1 LQESDLN
8 AVYAAKLL
16 PKQCVMHARS
26 TLLVVN
32 SLVTIA
38 KTDIGAEKTK
48 SSELRL
54 DTPLVQLVVDQ
65 YKTLHARRDR

>member
-1 LQESDLN
+1 
-8 AVYAAKLL
+8 
-16 PKQCVMHARS
+16 
-26 TLLVVN
+26 LLVVN

-48 SSELRL
+48 SSELLL

-65 YKTLHARRDR
+65 YKTLHALRDR